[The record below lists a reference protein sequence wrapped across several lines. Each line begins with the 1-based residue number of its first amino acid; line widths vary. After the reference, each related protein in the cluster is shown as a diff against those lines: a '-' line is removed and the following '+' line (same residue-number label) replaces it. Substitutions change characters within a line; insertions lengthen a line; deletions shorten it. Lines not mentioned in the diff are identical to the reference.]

1 MATKKKSPKKKAS
14 SIEDMT
20 INVNVNGKSK
30 SRKLDPNE
38 RDYEITSAA
47 IKDMLC
53 NYEITVTGE
62 ENHGDKMK
70 VSGSGI
76 IDRDMLT
83 AMARFNVHFACID
96 DAFKTAGVEFED
108 IDTMRGHELT
118 ANYVVSGFKIKGGA
132 GNESLILIGTKYVSQ
147 AGDHMQLQTPKIPL
161 SQSSSY
167 TWHNELSDVCEL
179 IREEVSLYR
188 EGKYTE
194 KEPIEK
200 EDQHQTKMF
209 DVDNDA
215 DNGLDKEPE
224 TETSTG
230 VNDAEDLELT
240 KQD

>member
-1 MATKKKSPKKKAS
+1 MAKKKSPKKKAS

-20 INVNVNGKSK
+20 INVNVSGKGK
-30 SRKLDPNE
+30 GRKLDPNE
-38 RDYEITSAA
+38 RDYEITSAS

-70 VSGSGI
+70 VAGSGI

-167 TWHNELSDVCEL
+167 AWYNELSDVCEL

-200 EDQHQTKMF
+200 EDPNQIEMF
-209 DVDNDA
+209 KVDNDS
-215 DNGLDKEPE
+215 DTGLDDEQKAE
-224 TETSTG
+224 TPADLE
-230 VNDAEDLELT
+230 NDAADLELT
-240 KQD
+240 KQE